1 MKDLT
6 TPSDINLYF
15 ELLNGFN
22 RLSEQDSPIQNIYGE
37 NLKWGELLYTYNLI
51 INKDKFG
58 PNRLTKIFEDYMHK
72 DNSLAYKLAMHYGK
86 FEKGDKKLDVD
97 AKNLF
102 FSLFAY
108 NKDQSISFTDGQRI
122 KLTDP
127 DYTII
132 TKLDKYYELENNK
145 VNKIMMYLKNN
156 GFLLDLICE

>member
-1 MKDLT
+1 
-6 TPSDINLYF
+6 
-15 ELLNGFN
+15 
-22 RLSEQDSPIQNIYGE
+22 
-37 NLKWGELLYTYNLI
+37 
-51 INKDKFG
+51 
-58 PNRLTKIFEDYMHK
+58 
-72 DNSLAYKLAMHYGK
+72 MHYSK